1 MKKLRRIFFVL
12 VAVLL
17 VSCTVANVGAAA
29 VNFTDTD
36 NHWAWTGGQI
46 PYLVDKDVL
55 NGYPDNTFKPD
66 NQVKRAEFIKMLDET
81 FGLTAKKAIS
91 FSDIKDGDW
100 YNEYFQKAAA
110 QGYLLN
116 YGTNA
121 NPEGLI
127 SREEATALLV
137 RYLNLDREQK
147 ASASTFTDYAT
158 INSNYRDYVLQAIYA
173 GLINGY
179 EQADGTYVFKPQ
191 KTLSRAEALTIL
203 YRAAGC
209 IYNKTSYVRD
219 SGAPATNSVITK
231 GGVTIQDQTLTGR
244 VIISEGASND
254 VVTFSNCKIN
264 GTLYVRGNAKI
275 YFDKCT
281 VNDMVITGTG
291 GISLLTST
299 TVNKI
304 EANSKA
310 TLSITKGTKVNTLNV
325 NASATGANVIGDGEI
340 DKLAVRCANFTSNIM
355 PGEYEIFNGHTA
367 TLAGKSYT
375 GSTDN
380 SGIFTVAPYV
390 TADKTNYYLEFT
402 AAKNGTA
409 YYYLTNSAVAPS
421 VDEFDKAYLAAS
433 VQGRVGATAN
443 EPAVA
448 TTGTLAT
455 LKNYRYI
462 VVMFQSGTTK
472 YSPIVVEN
480 NAEASTGFTTE
491 PYFSETDTSI
501 KFKAGVTG
509 TVYYYYTENGA
520 DLTQTQFL
528 KGYNATE
535 AALKGT
541 ASVTTTRS
549 VVSVSLNKTY
559 VSRHDYVAVMLKSAA
574 GTNYAPVVVP
584 VADDGFATLP
594 AVQANGYVT
603 FKTDVSG
610 TVYYYY
616 SKTAE
621 APTTTTFSALWRTA
635 TYAGSVNA
643 YANSNGSFEYKSSY
657 SSVYPYLVVCV
668 KDVSGAYK
676 LPVVI
681 ELAQENG
688 FVVAPKFIS
697 DTQITFTTENAG
709 VVKYYFTT
717 SSTAPADSAAFNQ
730 IYNNLP
736 IVYKG
741 TVNCYSSNFQ
751 GFITVPEV
759 ASQSANWYVVIMLTD
774 RNSIS
779 SYAPII
785 LRVKYDP
792 TDTIT
797 GFVYQ
802 PYIRDGE
809 LYLKTA
815 ATTTVRYYYSKY
827 TSAVTPSEF
836 YSEYIAAESA
846 YRGELVVQ
854 ANDLRK
860 LLIDQ
865 NAKLLGYRTIVVA
878 CYNGYAYSEPV
889 VLSAFSDTPGQT
901 GSAGFT
907 YNVAEISGIK
917 ALSILPSYTGT
928 LYYFTTDSLAVAGA
942 SPFDKTNATSTAV
955 QAGKMLILNDDSKRY
970 LVLALEANDRM
981 YDTVVIDTTTW
992 TQQKEEKYDDR
1003 ANSQSTG
1010 FTSFISVSG
1019 GCKFTTSYDGLV
1031 NITLVGDGKVIPWNG
1046 TTGDG
1051 NIGYLSVKRGE
1062 LAEFDYTSIMV
1073 SVLTDS
1079 QYSDYAHIYLYI
1091 QGFELPMTRYKSEVI
1106 TLK

>member
-46 PYLVDKDVL
+46 PYLVDKGVL

-81 FGLTAKKAIS
+81 FGLTATKAIS
-91 FSDIKDGDW
+91 FSDIDADDW
-100 YNEYFQKAAA
+100 YNVYFQKAAA

-116 YGTNA
+116 YGTKA

-127 SREEATALLV
+127 SREEAISLLV
-137 RYLNLDREQK
+137 RYLNLDKDQK
-147 ASASTFTDYAT
+147 ASTSTFTDYAT
-158 INSNYRDYVLQAIYA
+158 INANYRDYVLEAIYA

-179 EQADGTYVFKPQ
+179 EQDDGTYVFKPQ

-209 IYNKTSYVRD
+209 IYNKTSFVRD
-219 SGAPATNSVITK
+219 NGAPDTNSVITT

-244 VIISEGASND
+244 VIISEGASSD
-254 VVTFSNCKIN
+254 IVTFSNCRIT
-264 GTLYVRGNAKI
+264 GTLYIRGNTKV

-281 VNDMVITGTG
+281 VNDIVINGTG
-291 GISLLTST
+291 GISLLTNT

-304 EANSKA
+304 DANSNA

-340 DKLAVRCANFTSNIM
+340 DKLAVRCANFTSSIM

-367 TLAGKSYT
+367 TLAGTTYS

-402 AAKNGTA
+402 ATKAGTA
-409 YYYLTNSAVAPS
+409 YYYFTNSTVAPS
-421 VDEFDKAYLAAS
+421 VDDFDKAYVSAD
-433 VQGRVGATAN
+433 VQGRVAAKAN
-443 EPAVA
+443 EPTVA
-448 TTGTLAT
+448 TTGTLAA
-455 LKNYRYI
+455 LKNYRYV

-472 YSPIVVEN
+472 YNPVVVNN
-480 NAEASTGFTTE
+480 NAEANTGFTTE

-501 KFKAGVTG
+501 KFKAGVAG

-528 KGYNATE
+528 KAYNDTE
-535 AALKGT
+535 NALKGT
-541 ASVTTTRS
+541 VTATTRS
-549 VVSVSLNKTY
+549 VASISLNKTY
-559 VSRHDYVAVMLKSAA
+559 AARYSYVAVMLKSSA
-574 GTNYAPVVVP
+574 GTNYTPVVVP

-610 TVYYYY
+610 TLYYYY
-616 SKTAE
+616 TKTAE
-621 APTTTTFSALWRTA
+621 APTPAAFNALWRTA
-635 TYAGSVNA
+635 TYAGNVNV
-643 YANSNGSFEYKSSY
+643 YANTNGSFAYQSSY
-657 SSVYPYLVVCV
+657 ASVYPYLVVCV
-668 KDVSGAYK
+668 KDTSGAYK

-681 ELAQENG
+681 ELTQQNG
-688 FVVAPKFIS
+688 FIVAPKFIS
-697 DTQITFTTENAG
+697 DTQIAFTTENAG
-709 VVKYYFTT
+709 VVQYYFTT
-717 SSTAPADSAAFNQ
+717 SSTAPADSIAFTQ
-730 IYNNLP
+730 IFNYMP
-736 IVYKG
+736 TAYRG
-741 TVNCYSSNFQ
+741 TVNCYSNNYQ
-751 GFITVPEV
+751 GFIGVP
-759 ASQSANWYVVIMLTD
+759 ATLDQTSTWYVVIMLTD
-774 RNSIS
+774 RNSS
-779 SYAPII
+779 TSYAPMI

-792 TDTIT
+792 ADTIT

-802 PYIRDGE
+802 PYIKDGE
-809 LYLKTA
+809 LYIKTA
-815 ATTTVRYYYSKY
+815 ANTTVRYYYSKY
-827 TSAVTPSEF
+827 TSAVTPAQF
-836 YSEYIAAESA
+836 YSEYSAADSA
-846 YRGELVVQ
+846 YRGELYVQ
-854 ANDLRK
+854 ANDVRK
-860 LLIDQ
+860 LTIDP
-865 NAKLLGYRTIVVA
+865 NARLLYRTIVVA

-889 VLSAFSDTPGQT
+889 VLNAFSDTPGYT

-907 YNVAEISGIK
+907 YSVTDISGIK

-928 LYYFTTDSLAVAGA
+928 LYYFRTDSLVVASA
-942 SPFDKTNATSTAV
+942 SPFDKTDATAQPV
-955 QAGKMLILNDDSKRY
+955 QAGKLLLLNGDDKKY

-992 TQQKEEKYDDR
+992 TQHKEEQYNDG

-1010 FTSFISVSG
+1010 FSSFVSISG
-1019 GCKFTTSYDGLV
+1019 GCSFTTSYDGV
-1031 NITLVGDGKVIPWNG
+1031 VYITLVGDGKVIPWNG
-1046 TTGDG
+1046 NSEKG
-1051 NIGYLSVKRGE
+1051 NVGYVAVKRGE
-1062 LAEFDYTSIMV
+1062 LAEFNYTGIMT
-1073 SVLTDS
+1073 SVLTNS
-1079 QYSDYAHIYLYI
+1079 RYSEYAHIYLYI
-1091 QGFELPMTRYKSEVI
+1091 QGFELPMTVYKSQVI
-1106 TLK
+1106 TFK